1 MGLID
6 FAVMYCAKGGVGMK
20 RVQAAC
26 ILQTLVFSQKPELM
40 YTREQALKFNNTEID
55 NYKANLE
62 KSKTKYQIVDRQ
74 ELENG
79 SIVIRVRKQYSD
91 KTDVTEYFD

>member
-1 MGLID
+1 
-6 FAVMYCAKGGVGMK
+6 MK

-55 NYKANLE
+55 NYKASLE
-62 KSKTKYQIVDRQ
+62 KNKTKYQIVDRQ

-79 SIVIRVRKQYSD
+79 SIVIRVIKQYSD

>member
-1 MGLID
+1 
-6 FAVMYCAKGGVGMK
+6 MK

-40 YTREQALKFNNTEID
+40 FTKDQALTYNNAEIEQ
-55 NYKANLE
+55 YKESLE
-62 KSKTKYQIVDRQ
+62 KSKTKYQIVDRL

-79 SIVIRVRKQYSD
+79 SVMIRVRKQYSA
-91 KTDVTEYFD
+91 KTDVSEYFD